1 MRRSRKVDEFE
12 VSGIAD
18 RLVAYRVSERP
29 SVEHDETVE
38 DELVARAVTLLTFL
52 PRNQPRERVERLL
65 SPNDPQRGARA
76 IDALIAAALATED
89 ERGRLCRTALSPP
102 HLRLT

>member
-1 MRRSRKVDEFE
+1 MTKSLKN
-12 VSGIAD
+12 
-18 RLVAYRVSERP
+18 
-29 SVEHDETVE
+29 
-38 DELVARAVTLLTFL
+38 ELVGRAVTLLTLL
-52 PRNQPRERVERLL
+52 PRNQPREKVERLL

>member
-1 MRRSRKVDEFE
+1 MRRSGKLDEFE
-12 VSGIAD
+12 VRGIAD
-18 RLVAYRVSERP
+18 RLVAYGVSERP

-38 DELVARAVTLLTFL
+38 TELVEKAVTLLTFL
-52 PRNQPRERVERLL
+52 PRNQPREKLERLL
-65 SPNDPQRGARA
+65 SPHDPQRGARA
-76 IDALIAAALATED
+76 VDALIAAALATED